1 MAAKKKPMGGT
12 LYKGSKGIQRARA
25 ESKSQNPSARNKV
38 GAKPKS
44 KDRPG
49 PWDNIGRGFKTGVK
63 VGSSVVKE
71 VTKPVRDPL
80 GAAADVVKGVRKDIK
95 DRNVKGLAFQAAT
108 MLPIG
113 RIGRGASAFSK
124 GVKAADKAVETAQA
138 GASVAA
144 ASYKAAAKGG
154 KAASMYRRPVNN
166 PIFNNKTAKAN
177 ALSRAASG
185 RTGTISQATKEAR
198 QVVANQ
204 KGRAVGGVKPSPK
217 KNPGKYSKYAK

>member
-38 GAKPKS
+38 GTKPKS

-49 PWDNIGRGFKTGVK
+49 PWDNIGRGLKTGVK
-63 VGSSVVKE
+63 VGSSVIKE
-71 VTKPVRDPL
+71 VTKPVRNPL
-80 GAAADVVKGVRKDIK
+80 GAAADVVKGVRKDVK

-108 MLPIG
+108 MVPIG
-113 RIGRGASAFSK
+113 RGGSAFSK
-124 GVKAADKAVETAQA
+124 GLKAADKAIDTAQA

-166 PIFNNKTAKAN
+166 PIFNNKTAKAQ
-177 ALSRAASG
+177 ALSKAASG
-185 RTGTISQATKEAR
+185 RTGTVSQATKEAR
-198 QVVANQ
+198 QAIANQ
-204 KGRAVGGVKPSPK
+204 RGRAVGGVKPSPK
-217 KNPGKYSKYAK
+217 KNAGKYSKYAK

>member
-49 PWDNIGRGFKTGVK
+49 PWDNIGRGLKTGHAVI
-63 VGSSVVKE
+63 KE
-71 VTKPVRDPL
+71 VTKPIHDPL
-80 GAAADVVKGVRKDIK
+80 GAASDIVKGVRKDVK
-95 DRNVKGLAFQAAT
+95 NRNVKGLAFQAAT

-113 RIGRGASAFSK
+113 RIGRGVSAFSK
-124 GVKAADKAVETAQA
+124 GVKAADKAVDTAQA

-144 ASYKAAAKGG
+144 AAYKAAAKGG

-177 ALSRAASG
+177 ALSKAASG

-217 KNPGKYSKYAK
+217 KNPGKYSNYAK